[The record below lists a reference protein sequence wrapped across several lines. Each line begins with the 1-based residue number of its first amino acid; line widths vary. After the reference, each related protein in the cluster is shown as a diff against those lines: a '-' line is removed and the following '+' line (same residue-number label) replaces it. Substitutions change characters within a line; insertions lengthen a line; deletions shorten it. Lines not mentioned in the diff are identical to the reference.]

1 MPTHEYERLARTA
14 LLEVTPDS
22 TVGAF
27 VDAVDE
33 GDDVVSLRFANRM
46 PGYPGWRWTV
56 SVAKIGDDEPTV
68 LEVELMPGDGSLVA
82 PEWVPWSERLAEYRA
97 AQEGEDGDGDDDDES
112 DEDERRRRGR
122 RGRRLRR
129 PGRRRGR
136 RRRVGRR
143 RLRHRRGR
151 PERVGRR
158 RPRRRGRRRA
168 RRRGGRRRRR
178 VGRGRHGAGAR
189 RAAARTAAT
198 RAARP
203 PRRPGRRPRGR
214 PSRRERG
221 RPGPPPVLRRRAS
234 SATRPATDGRRGAS
248 WHRASRPCRTPVSAT
263 ARPPRTRWPW

>member
-97 AQEGEDGDGDDDDES
+97 AQEGEDGHGDDDES
-112 DEDERRRRGR
+112 DEDDDESDDDEDADYDDPDDDEADDDESDDDDDDDFDTDEDDLSESDDDDLDGVDVDE
-122 RGRRLRR
+122 LDDAADSDDDESDEDDTE
-129 PGRRRGR
+129 
-136 RRRVGRR
+136 
-143 RLRHRRGR
+143 
-151 PERVGRR
+151 PEPVA
-158 RPRRRGRRRA
+158 PPRA
-168 RRRGGRRRRR
+168 RRRRAQR
-178 VGRGRHGAGAR
+178 V
-189 RAAARTAAT
+189 
-198 RAARP
+198 RP
-203 PRRPGRRPRGR
+203 VDPDDDLEVDRLDVSEVDP
-214 PSRRERG
+214 
-221 RPGPPPVLRRRAS
+221 
-234 SATRPATDGRRGAS
+234 DH
-248 WHRASRPCRTPVSAT
+248 HRS
-263 ARPPRTRWPW
+263 